1 MLEDM
6 FCVICRTE
14 MPFEQP
20 PCADGHDADCA
31 EWVCTACGA
40 AMLRGQAPA
49 VVAVS
54 TGIAAA

>member
-1 MLEDM
+1 M